1 MLDILGI
8 GKAILDK
15 IIPDKAERQQYELK
29 LLELQNQGAF
39 KAEEL
44 RYSAINTEAESQDKL
59 TSRARPSFLYVMYI
73 IILAAIP
80 MGILYSSEPQLAT
93 NITTGFKNW
102 LSAIPTDLWMLFG
115 AGYLGYGAFRSYD
128 KKLNMSK

>member
-1 MLDILGI
+1 MFDFLSI
-8 GKAILDK
+8 GKTILDK
-15 IIPDKAERQQYELK
+15 LFPDKTERQQYEIK

-44 RYSAINTEAESQDKL
+44 RYSAINIEAQSADKI
-59 TSRARPSFLYVMYI
+59 TSRARPSFLYVMYA

-80 MGILYSSEPQLAT
+80 MGVLHAFEPVLTQS
-93 NITTGFKNW
+93 ITDGFKLW
-102 LSAIPTDLWMLFG
+102 LDAIPADLWMLFG

-128 KKLNMSK
+128 KKIGSK